1 MRTVKAHRGDG
12 TAAAIVATLA
22 RLHPLDRVPRA
33 GWLLRGVTEPESVAS
48 HSHAVA
54 LLTHLVCEAWPG
66 SFDAGR
72 AVAMALVHDCAEVA
86 TMDIPM
92 PAGDAKFREAKS
104 LTEQAVAAEL
114 FSGLPSRAAELFAE
128 FERAE
133 TPEARLVRGLDKVQM
148 MIRATCYERE
158 GRGDLGDFWA
168 NPKNFAD
175 YGIAPVRQL
184 FREVARMAG
193 RRLPARQPPGRRM
206 PQIAERPAAKRRAR

>member
-1 MRTVKAHRGDG
+1 MRTSGARRGDG

-33 GWLLRGVTEPESVAS
+33 GWLLRGVAEPESVAA

-54 LLTHLVCEAWPG
+54 LLTQLACEAWPG
-66 SFDAGR
+66 GFDAGR

-104 LTEQAVAAEL
+104 LTEQAVVASIFADVT
-114 FSGLPSRAAELFAE
+114 SRAAELFAE

-148 MIRATCYERE
+148 MIRAACYERE
-158 GRGDLGDFWA
+158 GRGALGDFWK
-168 NPKNFAD
+168 NRKNFAD
-175 YGIAPVRQL
+175 YGIEPVRLL
-184 FREVARMAG
+184 FLEVARLAS
-193 RRLPARQPPGRRM
+193 RRLPGRRSAG
-206 PQIAERPAAKRRAR
+206 PRPPRTHRLRAR

>member
-1 MRTVKAHRGDG
+1 LRTVG
-12 TAAAIVATLA
+12 TRRAGGSTAAIVATLA

-33 GWLLRGVTEPESVAS
+33 GWLLRGVAEPESVAS
-48 HSHAVA
+48 HCHAVA
-54 LLTHLVCEAWPG
+54 LLTQLVCEAWPG

-72 AVAMALVHDCAEVA
+72 AVAMALVHDCSEVA

-104 LTEQAVAAEL
+104 LTEQAVVASL
-114 FSGLPSRAAELFAE
+114 FAGIPSRAAELFAE

-158 GRGDLGDFWA
+158 GRGSLGDFWA

-175 YGIAPVRQL
+175 YGIPAVREL
-184 FREVARMAG
+184 FREVERLAG
-193 RRLPARQPPGRRM
+193 RRLPGRQPPGRRLLRE
-206 PQIAERPAAKRRAR
+206 AERRSR